1 MMMCPSWKRIM
12 KLEVRNVSLKIN
24 GKIIVENVSLSI
36 MPGEIVGLLGPNGA
50 GKTSTFNLV
59 VGNLKPN
66 KGDILINNKSISNLS
81 LPMRSELGLGYLPQ
95 EPSIF
100 RDLTVRDNIN
110 LALQNSKLSKSIIRT
125 RRENIINE
133 FNLNK
138 FVDNYGYQLSGG
150 ERRRCEIARALSVGR
165 NGPKYLLLD
174 EPFSGID
181 PLAVNDLK
189 SLIINLSN
197 NGVGILITDHNVR
210 ETLSITKKSY
220 VLTEGKLLAYGLSSE
235 LAKNKNVKKFYLGD
249 NFSL

>member
-1 MMMCPSWKRIM
+1 M
-12 KLEVRNVSLKIN
+12 KLEVKNVSLKIN
-24 GKIIVENVSLSI
+24 GKIIVDNVSLSI
-36 MPGEIVGLLGPNGA
+36 TPAEIVGLLGPNGA

-59 VGNLKPN
+59 VGNLKPD
-66 KGDILINNKSISNLS
+66 KGDILINNKSITNLS

-100 RDLTVRDNIN
+100 RDLTVKDNIN
-110 LALQNSKLSKSIIRT
+110 LALQNSKLSKYNIRI
-125 RRENIINE
+125 RREKIINE

-220 VLTEGKLLAYGLSSE
+220 VLTEGRLLAYGLSSE

>member
-1 MMMCPSWKRIM
+1 M

-125 RRENIINE
+125 RREMIINE

-235 LAKNKNVKKFYLGD
+235 LAKNKNVKKFYLGE
-249 NFSL
+249 NFSI

>member
-1 MMMCPSWKRIM
+1 M
-12 KLEVRNVSLKIN
+12 KLEVKNVSLKIN
-24 GKIIVENVSLSI
+24 GKVIVENVSLSVN
-36 MPGEIVGLLGPNGA
+36 PGEIVGLLGPNGA

-100 RDLTVRDNIN
+100 RDLSVRDNIN
-110 LALQNSKLSKSIIRT
+110 LALQNSRLSNSIIRT
-125 RRENIINE
+125 RWEIIINE

-138 FVDNYGYQLSGG
+138 IVDNYGYQLSGG

-165 NGPKYLLLD
+165 KGPKYLLLD

-189 SLIINLSN
+189 SLIINLSS
-197 NGVGILITDHNVR
+197 NGMGILITDHNVR

-220 VLTEGKLLAYGLSSE
+220 VLSEGKLLAFGLSSE
-235 LAKNKNVKKFYLGD
+235 LAKNNNVKKFYLGE

>member
-1 MMMCPSWKRIM
+1 M
-12 KLEVRNVSLKIN
+12 KLEVKNVSLKIN
-24 GKIIVENVSLSI
+24 GKVIVDNVSLSI

-59 VGNLKPN
+59 VGNLKPDS
-66 KGDILINNKSISNLS
+66 GDILINNRSISNLS

-95 EPSIF
+95 EPSVF

-110 LALQNSKLSKSIIRT
+110 IALQNSRLSKSFIRT

-138 FVDNYGYQLSGG
+138 VVENYGYQLSGG

-189 SLIINLSN
+189 SLIFNLSS

-235 LAKNKNVKKFYLGD
+235 LAKNKNVKKFYLGE
-249 NFSL
+249 NFTH

>member
-1 MMMCPSWKRIM
+1 M
-12 KLEVRNVSLKIN
+12 KLEIKNVSLSIN
-24 GKIIVENVSLSI
+24 GKSIVENVSI
-36 MPGEIVGLLGPNGA
+36 TVKPGEIVGLLGPNGA

-66 KGDILINNKSISNLS
+66 KGDILMDNRSITDFS
-81 LPMRSELGLGYLPQ
+81 LPVRSKLGLGYLPQ

-100 RDLTVRDNIN
+100 RDLTVKDNIN
-110 LALQNSKLSKSIIRT
+110 LALQNSGLSKSIIRN

-138 FVDNYGYQLSGG
+138 FIDNYGYQLSGG
-150 ERRRCEIARALSVGR
+150 ERRRCEIARALSVGI

-189 SLIINLSN
+189 KLILKLSLN
-197 NGVGILITDHNVR
+197 NVGILITDHNVR
-210 ETLSITKKSY
+210 ETLAITKKSY
-220 VLTEGKLLAYGLSSE
+220 VLSEGKTLAYGLSSE
-235 LAKNKNVKKFYLGD
+235 VAKNVNVKKFYLGD
-249 NFSL
+249 DFAL

>member
-1 MMMCPSWKRIM
+1 M
-12 KLEVRNVSLKIN
+12 KLEVRNVYLKIN

-197 NGVGILITDHNVR
+197 NGMGILITDHNVR

>member
-1 MMMCPSWKRIM
+1 M
-12 KLEVRNVSLKIN
+12 KLEVKNVSLIIN
-24 GKIIVENVSLSI
+24 GKKIVDNVSLSVQ
-36 MPGEIVGLLGPNGA
+36 PGEIVGLLGPNGA

-66 KGDILINNKSISNLS
+66 AGDILLNYKSVSNLPLS
-81 LPMRSELGLGYLPQ
+81 KRSELGLGYLPQ
-95 EPSIF
+95 EPSVF
-100 RDLTVRDNIN
+100 RDLTVKDNIN
-110 LALQNSKLSKSIIRT
+110 LALQNSRLSKSIIRN

-150 ERRRCEIARALSVGR
+150 ERRRCEIARALSVGI

-189 SLIINLSN
+189 SLIFKLSK

-220 VLTEGKLLAYGLSSE
+220 VLSEGKLLAYGLSSDV
-235 LAKNKNVKKFYLGD
+235 AQNKDVKKFYLGD